1 MDVLDS
7 DRHHQHPIDATLGHV
22 VLHTSRTAARVE
34 KETTPVVRIVERI
47 PIYGRRRC
55 GVVIRLKI
63 RTIRNLFN
71 GFSTHSRIQP
81 ISVNHVQSVKKS
93 PYHNS
98 AHRRSIIRFIH
109 PLINSLIYPSVL
121 EDKATGE
128 EPRDPPYLKGF

>member
-1 MDVLDS
+1 MLSTSRLLNGLIKLIRFKKIAFVDVLDS

-34 KETTPVVRIVERI
+34 KETTPMVRIVERI

-63 RTIRNLFN
+63 RTIRSLFN
-71 GFSTHSRIQP
+71 GFSTRAFNQ

-109 PLINSLIYPSVL
+109 PLIHSFI
-121 EDKATGE
+121 
-128 EPRDPPYLKGF
+128 